1 MGHEFRHFLQGES
14 RRLIWVIGIIFSLIL
29 VVQYF
34 ELPYGSVV
42 SSLFYA
48 NQTQSMGKAAVNPI
62 VKGNITSFDG
72 LNATDVNAI
81 QNIANATKSSG
92 GNNTSLENDFLSER
106 NGGSN
111 SSLDLSDDADP
122 EDESP
127 TERFIDEPSQN
138 LTMEKTVTDNGL
150 ASGEIKEY
158 ANSTPPNNFHADKNS
173 SLGRIQE
180 AIINFTEEKNGTDSA
195 PAPSLA
201 LPPTSSISDLKSP
214 AKLNMTS
221 QGPVMSV
228 YPNASS
234 PSNDVDPFS
243 NDGKSEQMQHDA
255 VQSDNI
261 FPHTTVPAVNKK
273 PDLSTKAVLSLSEMY
288 DLLLQSHASSF
299 SMKPRWSSAVE
310 QDLLNA
316 KSQIESAPVIE
327 NDPELDANIY
337 RNISRFK
344 RSYELMEQTLKVYI
358 YKEGGRPI
366 FHTTVLKGIYASEGW
381 FMKILKASKFVTKDA
396 RKAHLFYLPFSSRM
410 LEETLFVA
418 NSHSQDNL
426 VEYLK
431 NYLDMIVARHN
442 FWNRTGGADHFL
454 VACHDWAPAETMK
467 IMATCIRAMC
477 NADVKE
483 GFIFGKD
490 TSLPETYVRK
500 PQNPLRDLGG
510 KPPSQRKTLAFFAG
524 SMHGYL
530 RYILLQHW
538 ENKDPDMKIFG
549 KMRKVKGQMNYVQYM
564 KSSKYCICA
573 KGYEVNS
580 PRVVEAIFYECVP
593 VIISDNFIPP
603 FFEILNWESF
613 AVFVAEKD
621 ILNLKNILL
630 SIPNWRYLE
639 MQKRVK
645 KVQQHFLWNSKPVK
659 YDIFHMILHSIWC
672 NRVFRV
678 QPI

>member
-48 NQTQSMGKAAVNPI
+48 NQTQAMGKAAVNPI

-72 LNATDVNAI
+72 PNATDVNAI

-150 ASGEIKEY
+150 ASREIKEY

-180 AIINFTEEKNGTDSA
+180 AIIHFTEEKNGTDSA
-195 PAPSLA
+195 PAPSLT

-288 DLLLQSHASSF
+288 DLLLQSHASSL

-344 RSYELMEQTLKVYI
+344 
-358 YKEGGRPI
+358 
-366 FHTTVLKGIYASEGW
+366 
-381 FMKILKASKFVTKDA
+381 
-396 RKAHLFYLPFSSRM
+396 SSRM

-454 VACHDWAPAETMK
+454 VACHDW
-467 IMATCIRAMC
+467 
-477 NADVKE
+477 
-483 GFIFGKD
+483 D

-630 SIPNWRYLE
+630 SIPNRRYLE

-645 KVQQHFLWNSKPVK
+645 KVQQHFLWNTKPVK
-659 YDIFHMILHSIWC
+659 YDIFHMILHSIWY